1 MAKENVKLRLDGDQ
15 LRELR
20 ELVGAADLAAVVDAA
35 IATHLTNLHQLK
47 EADEWIEDL
56 KRYDEAKTLAR

>member
-1 MAKENVKLRLDGDQ
+1 MAKEDITLRLDGDQ

-20 ELVGAADLAAVVDAA
+20 ELVGTTDLAAAVDAA
-35 IATHLTNLHQLK
+35 IAADLTNLHGLK

-56 KRYDEAKTLAR
+56 KRYEEARTLER